1 MRFRLALL
9 IICLSSSAIVFAQD
23 TLPKFSAVLKNNGK
37 AIISWHN
44 SFQSISQISIQ
55 RSFDSLKNFTTF
67 LTVPDPSV
75 PQNGFVDAKADGR
88 MYYRLF
94 IVMSNGSYL
103 FSKSKRPSSG
113 RDIVSEN
120 ENVENKEIKLRNDEQ
135 RIVYQKTN
143 KNDGSLAP
151 TRINPATGVEIET
164 TIFIKRND
172 SLIGQFSGKMLNRFR
187 DSVLKKT
194 NDTLAFIGAD
204 TVLIKS
210 FVPKEVY
217 KISNYVFT
225 AKDGNINISLP
236 DAITKKYSVKF
247 LELDSSPVFDI
258 KEIKDILLIVDK
270 TNFVHSGWFKFELF
284 EDGKLK
290 EKNRFFIPKDF

>member
-9 IICLSSSAIVFAQD
+9 IICLTSAAIVFAQD
-23 TLPKFSAVLKNNGK
+23 TLPEFSAVLKNNGK

-44 SFQSISQISIQ
+44 SFQSVSQLSIQ
-55 RSFDSLKNFTTF
+55 RSSDSLKNFTTF

-75 PQNGFVDAKADGR
+75 PQNGFVDSKADGR
-88 MYYRLF
+88 LYYRLF
-94 IVMSNGSYL
+94 IVLGNGSYL

-113 RDIVSEN
+113 APVVVTEN
-120 ENVENKEIKLRNDEQ
+120 EENKEMRFRNDDQ
-135 RIVYQKTN
+135 RIVYQKNN

-151 TRINPATGVEIET
+151 TKINPATGVEIET

-194 NDTLAFIGAD
+194 KDTLAFIGAD
-204 TVLIKS
+204 TVLIRS

-236 DAITKKYSVKF
+236 DATIKKYSVKF

-258 KEIKDILLIVDK
+258 KEIKDVLLIVDK
-270 TNFVHSGWFKFELF
+270 TNFIHSGWFRFELF